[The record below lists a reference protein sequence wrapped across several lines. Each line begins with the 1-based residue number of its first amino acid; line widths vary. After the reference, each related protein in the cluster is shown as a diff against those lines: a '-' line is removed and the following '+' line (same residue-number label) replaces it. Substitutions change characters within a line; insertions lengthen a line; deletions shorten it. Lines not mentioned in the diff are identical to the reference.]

1 MTKTLRKAIMRRS
14 ALKTKFC
21 RDKTL
26 NSERMY
32 KKQKNFCSKLYK
44 KERNFFYNN
53 LNMENFTDNK
63 RFWTTV
69 KPFLSDKGN
78 LSKKIN
84 LKEGDEIVSCD
95 SEVAEIL
102 NRYFSESV
110 SSLNIQEN
118 SFIVNLADHILDPI
132 DKVLY
137 KFEVHPSILKINE
150 RVEGG
155 NFRFS
160 NVTHEELLKERN
172 SLNPKKSNTSNS
184 IPVKSLKEDAD
195 IVGNILYEIINS
207 DICNSYFPE
216 KLKLAEIS
224 PLQKDSDVM
233 NKTKYRPVSILPSIS
248 KTYERVMQSQI
259 STFIE
264 NNLYIHMCGYRKG
277 YSTQHALLTLVEKW
291 KKILDNHGYAGAII
305 TDLSKAFDTINHELL
320 IAKLHAYGFEK
331 SALRLINSYLNNR
344 WHKTKINNYFST
356 WKKLLKGVPQ
366 GSVMGPL
373 LFNIYFDD
381 LFYFFEQTGAINYA
395 DDTNLYACDM
405 DFNETART

>member
-1 MTKTLRKAIMRRS
+1 MFRYELNILLSEASTLEEFDEFYLSVLNKHAPIKRKTVRINQAPYMTKTLRKAIMRCS

-44 KERNFFYNN
+44 KERKFFYNN

-132 DKVLY
+132 DKVLH
-137 KFEVHPSILKINE
+137 KFEVHPSILKID
-150 RVEGG
+150 EGRG
-155 NFRFS
+155 R
-160 NVTHEELLKERN
+160 
-172 SLNPKKSNTSNS
+172 
-184 IPVKSLKEDAD
+184 
-195 IVGNILYEIINS
+195 
-207 DICNSYFPE
+207 
-216 KLKLAEIS
+216 
-224 PLQKDSDVM
+224 
-233 NKTKYRPVSILPSIS
+233 
-248 KTYERVMQSQI
+248 
-259 STFIE
+259 
-264 NNLYIHMCGYRKG
+264 
-277 YSTQHALLTLVEKW
+277 
-291 KKILDNHGYAGAII
+291 
-305 TDLSKAFDTINHELL
+305 
-320 IAKLHAYGFEK
+320 
-331 SALRLINSYLNNR
+331 
-344 WHKTKINNYFST
+344 
-356 WKKLLKGVPQ
+356 
-366 GSVMGPL
+366 
-373 LFNIYFDD
+373 
-381 LFYFFEQTGAINYA
+381 
-395 DDTNLYACDM
+395 
-405 DFNETART
+405 

>member
-1 MTKTLRKAIMRRS
+1 MLILMKRYFLLGTSMPRENETIISDFISQHNLKNIVKYPPCFKNAENPTCIDLFLKNFPNSFQSTKTLTTGLSDFHKMVFTVLKCKFAKQKPKEVKYRCYRNMDREMFRYELNILLSEASTLEEFDEFYLSVLNKHAPIKRKTVRINQAPYMTKTLRKAIMRRS

-53 LNMENFTDNK
+53 LNMENFTDK

-132 DKVLY
+132 DKVLH

-160 NVTHEELLKERN
+160 NVTHEDLLK
-172 SLNPKKSNTSNS
+172 
-184 IPVKSLKEDAD
+184 
-195 IVGNILYEIINS
+195 
-207 DICNSYFPE
+207 
-216 KLKLAEIS
+216 
-224 PLQKDSDVM
+224 
-233 NKTKYRPVSILPSIS
+233 
-248 KTYERVMQSQI
+248 
-259 STFIE
+259 
-264 NNLYIHMCGYRKG
+264 
-277 YSTQHALLTLVEKW
+277 
-291 KKILDNHGYAGAII
+291 
-305 TDLSKAFDTINHELL
+305 
-320 IAKLHAYGFEK
+320 
-331 SALRLINSYLNNR
+331 
-344 WHKTKINNYFST
+344 
-356 WKKLLKGVPQ
+356 
-366 GSVMGPL
+366 
-373 LFNIYFDD
+373 
-381 LFYFFEQTGAINYA
+381 
-395 DDTNLYACDM
+395 
-405 DFNETART
+405 